1 MITILCFA
9 AASFMLGM
17 FFNSYALIALCA
29 VVAMS
34 NLLTIF
40 SAGLT
45 GASMTMVVDL
55 IVIQIGFLAG
65 LSASSFVPVSK
76 RATLPSSKI

>member
-17 FFNSYALIALCA
+17 FFNSYALAALCA

-40 SAGLT
+40 SAGLMD
-45 GASMTMVVDL
+45 ASMAMVLDL
-55 IVIQIGFLAG
+55 ITIQIGFLAG
-65 LSASSFVPVSK
+65 LSASSLVPVSK